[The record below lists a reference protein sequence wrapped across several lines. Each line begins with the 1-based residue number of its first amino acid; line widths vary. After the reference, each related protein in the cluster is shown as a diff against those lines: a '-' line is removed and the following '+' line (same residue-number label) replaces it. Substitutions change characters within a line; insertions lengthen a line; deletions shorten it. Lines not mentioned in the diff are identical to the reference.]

1 MRSVV
6 DKSIWMGQLYVY
18 DVECFVRRE
27 ISRRKTNVL
36 GRWVLGK
43 RERVEKVRAKN
54 LITVRF
60 RFGLDGG
67 INEMEK
73 RDTHL
78 WVYAVYI
85 YIWSLTVNFEN

>member
-36 GRWVLGK
+36 GRWVLGE
-43 RERVEKVRAKN
+43 RESGKGEGQKPYYREVPFRVRWWN
-54 LITVRF
+54 
-60 RFGLDGG
+60 
-67 INEMEK
+67 K
-73 RDTHL
+73 RDGKKGHASMGL
-78 WVYAVYI
+78 CRIYI
-85 YIWSLTVNFEN
+85 YMELNCEL